1 MLAWQATDSLNIKQ
15 LAVYCRDAWG
25 LMSYLQH
32 LQDRWPG
39 LANLQGSRLPTVR
52 KGDWKLQNPLP
63 VTQSSVYSHSS
74 ASYSDLR
81 YQPVVAHLTQ
91 AAKGINILNVPSST
105 SFDVG
110 LANTQHLPSKTRS
123 LASAAA
129 YKKLRNTS
137 RGPVE
142 IEKNQ
147 VPCLVW
153 KWTPEVFTTKKRM
166 VNSPDFYCLLI
177 LLVRSAHYSPT
188 NRQKITL
195 CKEFVLN

>member
-129 YKKLRNTS
+129 YKKLQV
-137 RGPVE
+137 PVE
-142 IEKNQ
+142 DQWKQ
-147 VPCLVW
+147 RRTKLPCLVW
-153 KWTPEVFTTKKRM
+153 KWTPRRFLLLRKEWSTHQIFTVY
-166 VNSPDFYCLLI
+166 VN
-177 LLVRSAHYSPT
+177 
-188 NRQKITL
+188 NQ
-195 CKEFVLN
+195 